1 MKGTIIFLALAFTFF
16 APGICHA
23 QYNFPLVELEK
34 LCGKNSSDFD
44 TYVMEKDY
52 TIQSKTSTQ
61 ILKIYKSDKKSAD
74 GTTNVITRYQVP
86 NAASKIEFS
95 TTDKKYYLDVK
106 SKLASMGFKLLN
118 DEVKTING
126 AQAQVYHYSNGPFQL
141 SLGTYSTEANWYI
154 VDINGNL

>member
-1 MKGTIIFLALAFTFF
+1 MKGTIILLAFTLSIFV
-16 APGICHA
+16 PRVCHA

-61 ILKIYKSDKKSAD
+61 ILKIYNSDKAAAD
-74 GTTNVITRYQVP
+74 GKKYVITRYQVP
-86 NAASKIEFS
+86 NAVCKIEFS
-95 TTDKKYYLDVK
+95 CTDKKYYLEVK
-106 SKLASMGFKLLN
+106 TKLAAMGFKLLN

-126 AQAQVYHYSNGPFQL
+126 AQAQVYHYSNGPYQL
-141 SLGTYSTEANWYI
+141 TLSTYTTDANWY
-154 VDINGNL
+154 VVELHGS

>member
-1 MKGTIIFLALAFTFF
+1 MKRIVILLLTLSVF
-16 APGICHA
+16 APRVCHA

-74 GTTNVITRYQVP
+74 GTINVITRYQVP
-86 NAASKIEFS
+86 NAKCKIEFS
-95 TTDKKYYLDVK
+95 TTDKKYYMDVK
-106 SKLASMGFKLLN
+106 SKLGAMGFKLIN

-126 AQAQVYHYSNGPFQL
+126 AQAQVYNYSNGPFQL
-141 SLGTYSTEANWYI
+141 ALSTYTTDANWYVVEI
-154 VDINGNL
+154 HI